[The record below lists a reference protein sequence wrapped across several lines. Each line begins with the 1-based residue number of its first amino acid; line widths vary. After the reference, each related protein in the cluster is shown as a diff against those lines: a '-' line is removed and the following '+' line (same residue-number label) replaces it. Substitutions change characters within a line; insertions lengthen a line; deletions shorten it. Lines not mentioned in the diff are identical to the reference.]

1 MYGAKIA
8 NMVKYTGKTIIIKF
22 FGKHD
27 FGYKFVDDFLLY
39 YFYDEKD
46 ITNTV
51 IERLE
56 AIKSQKELLTEQK
69 QLSYNIISSWWECE
83 DNEIEQA
90 LNKLPSEILE
100 EKYDIRK
107 LSKYNYEFITNKKI
121 MILVCLL
128 IILKI

>member
-1 MYGAKIA
+1 M
-8 NMVKYTGKTIIIKF
+8 
-22 FGKHD
+22 
-27 FGYKFVDDFLLY
+27 Y

-100 EKYDIRK
+100 EKYDIK
-107 LSKYNYEFITNKKI
+107 NYRNII
-121 MILVCLL
+121 MSLL
-128 IILKI
+128 